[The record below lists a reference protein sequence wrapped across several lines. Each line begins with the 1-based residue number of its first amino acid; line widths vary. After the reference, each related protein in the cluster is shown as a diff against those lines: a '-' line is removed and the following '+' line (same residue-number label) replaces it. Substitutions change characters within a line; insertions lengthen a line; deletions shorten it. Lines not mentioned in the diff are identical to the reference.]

1 MTLLEVQGL
10 TKRFGGLVANHNI
23 TLTVEEGTV
32 LGLIGPNGAGKTTF
46 FNCITGFYPPTEG
59 RVRFRGRDITGWSP
73 ERVCRAGITRT
84 FQIVKVL
91 REMTVLE
98 NVMVGAFLHHPRP
111 ADARRHAIEVLEFIG
126 LADERDQLARN
137 LPIAK
142 KKQLEMARALATEPR
157 LLFLDE
163 AMAGLNPTETRQA
176 VKMVHRLREQGLT
189 MILVEHV
196 MEVVMPLADRVIVLD
211 YGEIIADDKPEK
223 IATNERVIEAYLGK
237 KYRTHAANQRN

>member
-1 MTLLEVQGL
+1 MALLEVQGL

-59 RVRFRGRDITGWSP
+59 RVRFQGRDITGWSP
-73 ERVCRAGITRT
+73 ERVCRAGIART

-111 ADARRHAIEVLEFIG
+111 ADARQRALEILEFIG
-126 LADERDQLARN
+126 LADEHDQLARN
-137 LPIAK
+137 LTIAK

-163 AMAGLNPTETRQA
+163 AMAGLNPTETHQA
-176 VKMVHRLREQGLT
+176 VSRVRRLREQGLT

-196 MEVVMPLADRVIVLD
+196 MEVVMPLADRVVVLD
-211 YGEIIADDKPEK
+211 YGEIIADDVPEK
-223 IATNERVIEAYLGK
+223 IATNERVIQAYLGK
-237 KYRTHAANQRN
+237 KYRAHAANRGN